1 LASRSRTI
9 DLGWHTVYAN
19 TASPTTTFVPLCDW
33 MDAVEFAK
41 IRATLE
47 MRGKMGNIE
56 VKFAYQTADNVASP
70 DTAAGV
76 GAFITADGLG
86 YPSAWADISS
96 VTAGKQKI
104 RFGVLTQNTSGTT
117 TKLARISATL
127 DYVTP

>member
-1 LASRSRTI
+1 
-9 DLGWHTVYAN
+9 
-19 TASPTTTFVPLCDW
+19 

-47 MRGKMGNIE
+47 MRGKTGNIE
-56 VKFAYQTADNVASP
+56 VKFAYQTADSVASP
-70 DTAAGV
+70 DTGV
-76 GAFITADGLG
+76 GVGSFITADGAG

-96 VTAGKQKI
+96 ITAGKQWI

-117 TKLARISATL
+117 TNVARIFASL